1 MRRTVFVFLILI
13 YFPTLIP
20 VMDQIDYTNLS
31 GSFFLIPISELAY
44 EIITIIAW
52 GLTLWLLGSVFD
64 KQFEKGGYSPWIT
77 CLIIGF
83 FLYLCIVIP

>member
-1 MRRTVFVFLILI
+1 
-13 YFPTLIP
+13 
-20 VMDQIDYTNLS
+20 MDQIDYTNLS